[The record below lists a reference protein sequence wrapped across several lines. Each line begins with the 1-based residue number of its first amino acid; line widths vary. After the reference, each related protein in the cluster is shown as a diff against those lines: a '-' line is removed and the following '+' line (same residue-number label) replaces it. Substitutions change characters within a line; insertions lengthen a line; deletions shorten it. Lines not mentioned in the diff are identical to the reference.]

1 MAMAEWEKVIKGLE
15 KLREYA
21 DSEVHPILSPD
32 NWGIYSE
39 LRGLIDE
46 AEKDVLALMKAQ
58 NLTVEPKLLELEDET
73 KAWLD
78 EMDAVDALG
87 NIAYICMDFDGYRTA
102 NGLGELINE
111 VRTYASYCA
120 YKLLK
125 TQKPICKCDMW
136 FCGRC
141 QTALAKTWM
150 FCPKCGQAVK
160 WE

>member
-1 MAMAEWEKVIKGLE
+1 MAMADREKAIRILE
-15 KLREYA
+15 QK
-21 DSEVHPILSPD
+21 
-32 NWGIYSE
+32 YSSGVFRSKDE
-39 LRGLIDE
+39 LIPVTDII
-46 AEKDVLALMKAQ
+46 VLLKAQ
-58 NLTVEPKLLELEDET
+58 DALTVEPKLIDLQQET

-87 NIAYICMDFDGYRTA
+87 NIADICMDFDGYRTA
-102 NGLGELINE
+102 DGLGGLINE
-111 VRTYASYCA
+111 VRTYARYCA
-120 YKLLK
+120 DKLLK

-141 QTALAKTWM
+141 KTALAKTWM

>member
-1 MAMAEWEKVIKGLE
+1 MAMADREKAIRILE
-15 KLREYA
+15 QK
-21 DSEVHPILSPD
+21 
-32 NWGIYSE
+32 YSSGVFRSKDE
-39 LRGLIDE
+39 LIPVTDIIALLKE
-46 AEKDVLALMKAQ
+46 QDVL
-58 NLTVEPKLLELEDET
+58 TVKPKLLDLPNKT

-87 NIAYICMDFDGYRTA
+87 NIADICIDFDGYRTA

-150 FCPKCGQAVK
+150 FCPKCGQEVK